1 MVATNSQGQTH
12 IQFLMK
18 IQWSSGLSWSRRI
31 RTFKLKS
38 CVASLSRLPI
48 WEKIWKSGRWRY
60 LSRNKTIIYM
70 KEHAIHSADLAFK
83 QNDLNVFQFIMEQ
96 TNSVCLS
103 GREHGT
109 KLCVSFEMAQ
119 CSVSSAMSVP
129 YL

>member
-1 MVATNSQGQTH
+1 
-12 IQFLMK
+12 
-18 IQWSSGLSWSRRI
+18 
-31 RTFKLKS
+31 
-38 CVASLSRLPI
+38 
-48 WEKIWKSGRWRY
+48 
-60 LSRNKTIIYM
+60 M
-70 KEHAIHSADLAFK
+70 KEHAIHSVDLAFK

-109 KLCVSFEMAQ
+109 KFCVSFEMAQ